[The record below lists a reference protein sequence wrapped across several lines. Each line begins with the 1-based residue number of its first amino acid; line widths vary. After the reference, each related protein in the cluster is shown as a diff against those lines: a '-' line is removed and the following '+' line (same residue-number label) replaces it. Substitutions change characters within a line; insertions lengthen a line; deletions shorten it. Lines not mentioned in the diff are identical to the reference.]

1 MKNHKKQHILIL
13 IFGLFLNICNLYSQN
28 IKEESIYNFFDNAV
42 GVENLGVN
50 NGYAYKDIY
59 TTIDNNSMY
68 YVSNNFTKG
77 SVNYDGQIY
86 YDVNLKYNTYKDELI
101 LSPRAESKY
110 STISLIQDKTSA
122 FTLNGKNFVYLNKK
136 LSPLSELTTGYY
148 EITALRDGF
157 NFYIK
162 HSKKLE
168 NKTVDN
174 KVYSNFIDN
183 NSYFIFYK
191 NSFYN
196 SNNKS
201 EILKIFP
208 NQKKQINDFYA
219 MNRELRK
226 SDNDQF
232 MINLLKHI
240 NASLLLTE
248 K

>member
-1 MKNHKKQHILIL
+1 VKNHKKKCILIL

-28 IKEESIYNFFDNAV
+28 SKEQSIYNFFDNKV
-42 GVENLGVN
+42 GIENLGVN
-50 NGYAYKDIY
+50 NGYVYKDIY

-68 YVSNNFTKG
+68 YVSNNFVKG
-77 SVNYDGQIY
+77 SLNYDGQTY

-101 LSPRAESKY
+101 FSPHGESKY
-110 STISLIQDKTSA
+110 SSISLIQDKTSS
-122 FTLNGKNFVYLNKK
+122 FSMNGKNFVNLNKK
-136 LSPLSELTTGYY
+136 IASLPELTTGYY
-148 EITALRDGF
+148 EVTALRDGF

-162 HSKKLE
+162 HFKKLE

-174 KVYSNFIDN
+174 KVYSNFIES
-183 NSYFIFYK
+183 NSYFV
-191 NSFYN
+191 FYN
-196 SNNKS
+196 NTFYTSNSKG

-219 MNRELRK
+219 MNREIRK

-232 MINLLKHI
+232 MINLFKHI
-240 NASLLLTE
+240 NAALLLTE